1 MIVTIGATSIESSG
15 SGKDQEVLLNKKVLM
30 LILFFQL
37 VSFGY
42 EVPLPEEEVSSTSCK
57 ITMKLNMIAPDADAI
72 SGRAVVEV
80 KLLNN
85 YGNPLS
91 GYQIQLSST
100 RGTFLCQLPGENS
113 GTTDDGEPDRTCFYT
128 GQDGTT
134 RVNLVNLP
142 LDGAVIQVK
151 ATCDCGGYQVY
162 ASGNINY
169 NKKTIKKK
177 K

>member
-1 MIVTIGATSIESSG
+1 LSKNILI
-15 SGKDQEVLLNKKVLM
+15 
-30 LILFFQL
+30 LILFFRL

-42 EVPLPEEEVSSTSCK
+42 EIALPEEEVSSTSCK
-57 ITMKLNMIAPDADAI
+57 LTMKLNMVVPTADAV

-80 KLLNN
+80 KLFNDL
-85 YGNPLS
+85 GNPLS

-100 RGTFLCQLPGENS
+100 RGTFLCQLPGESS
-113 GTTDDGEPDRTCFYT
+113 GSTDDGEPDRTCFFT
-128 GQDGTT
+128 GKDGTIK
-134 RVNLVNLP
+134 VHLVNLP

-169 NKKTIKKK
+169 NKKTINKKK
-177 K
+177 